1 MKKLFAILLVAVMM
15 LSLVACG
22 GDEPNPAIVKYM
34 NENGADLIEGMEQSF
49 ATSSGMT
56 CTSSY
61 EVIGNG
67 FAINVNINELEDL
80 PDETKE
86 LMQKTYD
93 AMSGAFGTLLPA
105 IQAEIPE
112 LEYFDININE
122 KDGDRVATIHIGEE

>member
-22 GDEPNPAIVKYM
+22 SDEPNPAIVKYM
-34 NENGADLIEGMEQSF
+34 NENGAALIESMEQSF

-67 FAINVNINELEDL
+67 FVINVNINELEDL

-93 AMSGAFGTLLPA
+93 AMGGAFDALLPA
-105 IQAEIPE
+105 MQTELPE
-112 LEYFDININE
+112 LEYFAININE
-122 KDGDRVATIHIGEE
+122 KDGDLVATIRIGE